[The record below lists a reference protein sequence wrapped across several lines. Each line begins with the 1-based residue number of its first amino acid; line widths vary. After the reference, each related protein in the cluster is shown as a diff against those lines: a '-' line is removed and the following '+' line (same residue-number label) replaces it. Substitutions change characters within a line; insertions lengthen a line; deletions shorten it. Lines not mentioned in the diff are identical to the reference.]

1 MLHFNG
7 YDVILLLL
15 PCDLIK
21 QEMLCVAA
29 GALDRTGLKGI
40 GQVRVAQGLQIAA
53 AAASLAEIQAVPPRR
68 FFVLGIFLFELH
80 RTHGGERV
88 VDVTL
93 VAPHTQN
100 TNQVN

>member
-40 GQVRVAQGLQIAA
+40 GQVRVAQSLQIAA
-53 AAASLAEIQAVPPRR
+53 AAANEIA
-68 FFVLGIFLFELH
+68 FFILISSYDFRLSNFAD
-80 RTHGGERV
+80 RT
-88 VDVTL
+88 
-93 VAPHTQN
+93 N
-100 TNQVN
+100 Y

>member
-53 AAASLAEIQAVPPRR
+53 ASLAEIQSVLPRR

-100 TNQVN
+100 TNHVN

>member
-29 GALDRTGLKGI
+29 GALDRTGQAENCDSRDPRSCKGAYAGNKTNHAFADEVI
-40 GQVRVAQGLQIAA
+40 
-53 AAASLAEIQAVPPRR
+53 PRR
-68 FFVLGIFLFELH
+68 GAGAEAALA
-80 RTHGGERV
+80 
-88 VDVTL
+88 DD
-93 VAPHTQN
+93 Q
-100 TNQVN
+100 QDQ

>member
-29 GALDRTGLKGI
+29 GALDRT
-40 GQVRVAQGLQIAA
+40 
-53 AAASLAEIQAVPPRR
+53 ASLAEIQAVLPRR

>member
-53 AAASLAEIQAVPPRR
+53 AAPVLQRFSQSCHAASLFSAY
-68 FFVLGIFLFELH
+68 FFLNSIAPM
-80 RTHGGERV
+80 V
-88 VDVTL
+88 VSV
-93 VAPHTQN
+93 
-100 TNQVN
+100 